1 MLAVI
6 GIVVSIL
13 VICVI
18 LFNDV
23 IKIVLVPAS
32 FLLQVI
38 ILNLLSLSFV
48 LKLNNI
54 IYIYAI
60 LLSIT
65 ITAYI
70 TWSITGKVF
79 KLLPDKEEIS
89 QNSNNP
95 LILLAPFIF
104 LWKLFSE
111 PFKTLPYL
119 LNFIM
124 LYGTAFLS
132 IIITFISLLRIILPQ
147 AI

>member
-1 MLAVI
+1 MLAII

-13 VICVI
+13 VICVV

-32 FLLQVI
+32 FLLHVA

-54 IYIYAI
+54 VYITAI
-60 LLSIT
+60 LVSIT

-70 TWSITGKVF
+70 SWSITGKVF
-79 KLLPDKEEIS
+79 KLLPDKEEIAE
-89 QNSNNP
+89 NSKNWLN
-95 LILLAPFIF
+95 LLAPFIII
-104 LWKLFSE
+104 WQLFSE
-111 PFKTLPYL
+111 PFKALPHI

-132 IIITFISLLRIILPQ
+132 VIITFISLLRIILPST
-147 AI
+147 I